1 MQQTSPD
8 LGDEVFD
15 DVGRAV
21 IGYVLAVDS
30 DNMGEGLL
38 VLL

>member
-1 MQQTSPD
+1 MQHESTD
-8 LGDEVFD
+8 LGDKVFD

-30 DNMGEGLL
+30 DNVGEGVVV
-38 VLL
+38 VL